1 MCKFIEPLT
10 PNLRSVHLEYIVET
24 KFIGIKE
31 LRQNMA
37 KVSARAYKRNER
49 LIVLR
54 KNEPIFELRPLSSKD
69 SLIETFRRDIGVAQ
83 SDILAGKV
91 YTQKEVRKILGL

>member
-1 MCKFIEPLT
+1 MAI
-10 PNLRSVHLEYIVET
+10 

-37 KVSARAYKRNER
+37 KISSAARKRRER

-54 KNEPIFELRPLSSKD
+54 KNEPLFELRPLSD
-69 SLIETFRRDIGVAQ
+69 QNALIETFRRDMEEAHADVR
-83 SDILAGKV
+83 AGRL
-91 YTQKEVRKILGL
+91 YTQKEARQMLGL